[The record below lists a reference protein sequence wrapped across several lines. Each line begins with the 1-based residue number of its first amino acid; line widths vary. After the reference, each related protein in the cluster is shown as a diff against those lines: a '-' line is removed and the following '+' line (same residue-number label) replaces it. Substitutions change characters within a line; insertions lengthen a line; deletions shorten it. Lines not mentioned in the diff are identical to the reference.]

1 LQSQFQFANSLKIND
16 IIMKNNVI
24 PVEVAKKVFA
34 DSNLPCIGRAGI
46 REINKLEAA
55 SGVKFIHMELGNPGL
70 PAAQAGIDAQVEAVK
85 KGVAATY
92 PPIDGVPALKK
103 EASRF
108 IKNFLDLDVA
118 PANCIP
124 TVGSMQGAFAS
135 FMITG
140 HLNKEKNTML
150 FIDPGFPVHKFQC
163 KVLGIP
169 MEQFDIYNYR
179 GEKLRE
185 KLESI
190 LKTGKI
196 HSMLYSNPNNPTWV
210 CLTDEELKIIGELA
224 NKYDVIVLEDL
235 AYFGMDFRK
244 DYSHPG
250 VAPYQPTVGKY
261 ADNYML
267 MISSSKAFSFAGE
280 RCAILAISDKLAA
293 RHYPDLKAFCGQEI
307 FLRGILFGA
316 LHPLTSGVA
325 HSAQYA
331 LTGVLKA
338 VNDGIYNYRDDV
350 LEYGRK
356 AKLMKDAFLA
366 AGFYITYDEDL
377 GEPIA
382 DGFYFTYCYPGFKG
396 ADLVEEMMYY
406 GISAISLD
414 TCGSDKQGIRA
425 CTSLIKRDEIPV
437 LAERLQMFA
446 KDHPIK

>member
-1 LQSQFQFANSLKIND
+1 
-16 IIMKNNVI
+16 MKNNVI
-24 PVEVAKKVFA
+24 PIEVVKKVFNE
-34 DSNLPCIGRAGI
+34 SNLPCIGGAGI
-46 REINKLEAA
+46 REINKLAFDLEAA

-92 PPIDGVPALKK
+92 PPIDGIQALKK

-118 PANCIP
+118 PANCVS

-140 HLNKEKNTML
+140 HINREKNTML

-169 MEQFDIYNYR
+169 TEHFDIYNYR

-210 CLTDEELKIIGELA
+210 CLTEEELKIIGELA

-250 VAPYQPTVGKY
+250 EAPYQPTVGKFT
-261 ADNYML
+261 DNYIL

-280 RCAILAISDKLAA
+280 RCAILGISDKLAA

-316 LHPLTSGVA
+316 LHPLTSGVS

-338 VNDGIYNYRDDV
+338 VNDGVYNYRDDV

-356 AKLMKDAFLA
+356 AKMMKDAFLA

-396 ADLVEEMMYY
+396 SDLVEEMMYY

-414 TCGSDKQGIRA
+414 TCGSEKQGIRA

-446 KDHPIK
+446 KDHPVK

>member
-1 LQSQFQFANSLKIND
+1 
-16 IIMKNNVI
+16 MKNNVI

-34 DSNLPCIGRAGI
+34 ESNLPCIGRAGI
-46 REINKLEAA
+46 REINKLAFDLEAA

-85 KGVAATY
+85 RGVAATY

-108 IKNFLDLDVA
+108 IKNFLDLDVDA
-118 PANCIP
+118 ANCIP

-140 HLNKEKNTML
+140 HINKEKNTML

-179 GEKLRE
+179 GEKLRA
-185 KLESI
+185 KLEEI
-190 LKTGKI
+190 LSKGNI

-210 CLTDEELKIIGELA
+210 CLTDEELRIIGETA
-224 NKYDVIVLEDL
+224 KKYDVIVMEDL

-250 VAPYQPTVGKY
+250 EEPFQPTVGKY
-261 ADNYML
+261 TDQYIL
-267 MISSSKAFSFAGE
+267 MISSSKAFSYAGE
-280 RCAILAISDKLAA
+280 RCAIIGISNKLAQ
-293 RHYPDLKAFCGQEI
+293 RHYSDLKAFCGQEI
-307 FLRGILFGA
+307 FLRAFLFGA
-316 LHPLTSGVA
+316 LHPLSSGTS

-331 LTGVLKA
+331 LAAVMKA
-338 VNDGIYNYRDDV
+338 VNDGTYRYRDDV
-350 LEYGRK
+350 IEYGRK
-356 AKLMKDAFLA
+356 AELMKKAFTDN
-366 AGFYITYDEDL
+366 GFYITYDEDC

-382 DGFYFTYCYPGFKG
+382 DGFYFTYCYPGVTG
-396 ADLVEEMMYY
+396 ADLVEEMLYY
-406 GISAISLD
+406 GVSGISLD
-414 TCGSDKQGIRA
+414 TCGSTKQGIRA
-425 CTSLIKRDEIPV
+425 CTSLIQREEIPI
-437 LAERLQMFA
+437 LAERLAAFA
-446 KDHPIK
+446 KDHPMK

>member
-1 LQSQFQFANSLKIND
+1 
-16 IIMKNNVI
+16 MKNNLV
-24 PVEVAKKVFA
+24 PVEIAKKVFA
-34 DSNLPCIGRAGI
+34 ESNLACVGKAGI
-46 REINKLEAA
+46 REINKLARDLETA
-55 SGVKFIHMELGNPGL
+55 SGVKFIHMEIGNPGL
-70 PAAQAGIDAQVEAVK
+70 PAAKAGVEAQVKAVQE
-85 KGVAATY
+85 GVAATY

-108 IKNFLDLDVA
+108 IKNFLDLNVDA
-118 PANCIP
+118 ANCVP
-124 TVGSMQGAFAS
+124 TVGSMQGAFAT

-140 HLNKEKNTML
+140 HLSKQKNTML

-169 MEQFDIYNYR
+169 MEHFDIYEYR
-179 GEKLRE
+179 GEKLRA
-185 KLESI
+185 KLEEY
-190 LKTGKI
+190 LKKGNI
-196 HSMLYSNPNNPTWV
+196 HSILYSNPNNPTWV
-210 CLTDEELKIIGELA
+210 CLTEEELNIIGELA

-250 VAPYQPTVGKY
+250 QAPYQPTVGKY
-261 ADNYML
+261 TDNYIL

-280 RCAILAISDKLAA
+280 RCAFLGISDKLAA
-293 RHYPDLKAFCGQEI
+293 RHYPDLKDFCGQEI
-307 FLRGILFGA
+307 FMRGILFGA
-316 LHPLTSGVA
+316 LHPLTSGVS

-331 LTGVLKA
+331 LAGVLKA
-338 VNDGIYNYRDDV
+338 VNDGVYNYRDDV
-350 LEYGRK
+350 IEYGRK
-356 AKLMKDAFLA
+356 AKLMKDAFTA
-366 AGFYITYDEDL
+366 ANFYITYDEDL

-382 DGFYFTYCYPGFKG
+382 DGFYFTYCYPGFTG

-414 TCGSDKQGIRA
+414 TCGSTKQGIRA

-446 KDHPIK
+446 KDHPVK